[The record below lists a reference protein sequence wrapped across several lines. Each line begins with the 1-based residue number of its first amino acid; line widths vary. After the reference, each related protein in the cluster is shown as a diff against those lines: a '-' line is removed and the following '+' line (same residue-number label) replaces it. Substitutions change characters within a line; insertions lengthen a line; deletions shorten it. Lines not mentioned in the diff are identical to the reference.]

1 MTQHVLLNNV
11 DHKDLRIITERS
23 AALGDAIMS
32 CVTFPTEF
40 RDLQAHYPILFQK
53 DPNSG
58 AIQAVALMGLTKGEN
73 LFLTGAGWDAHYVPM
88 VVEMQPFVIGMQQRP
103 GEEPQTV
110 VHVDMD
116 SPRVST
122 TEGQP
127 VFLPKGGSTE
137 YLEQITA
144 ILDRLHM
151 GASTSGDFYS
161 TIDSYGL
168 LEPLAVEIDLKDG
181 STNRLVGFHA
191 INEEKLYG
199 LDGAA
204 LGVLNEKGY
213 LQPLY
218 MAVASLSN
226 LRDLIERKNRIL
238 G

>member
-11 DHKDLRIITERS
+11 DHKDLRIITDRS

-32 CVTFPTEF
+32 CITFPIEF

-58 AIQAVALMGLTKGEN
+58 AYQAVALMGLTQGEN
-73 LFLTGAGWDAHYVPM
+73 LFLIGGGWDAHYVPM
-88 VVEMQPFVIGMQQRP
+88 VVEMQPFAIGMQQRP

-116 SPRVST
+116 SPRIST
-122 TEGQP
+122 TDGQP
-127 VFLPKGGSTE
+127 VFLPQGGSTDF
-137 YLEQITA
+137 LEKIAA

-151 GASTSGDFYS
+151 GASISSDFYS
-161 TIDSYGL
+161 MVDGYGL
-168 LEPLAVEIDLKDG
+168 LESMALEIELADG
-181 STNRLVGFHA
+181 STNRLVGFYA

-204 LGVLNEKGY
+204 LSALNEKGY

-226 LRDLIERKNRIL
+226 LRDLIERKNRTL
-238 G
+238 A

>member
-11 DHKDLRIITERS
+11 DHRDLRIITDRS

-32 CVTFPTEF
+32 CLTFPLEF

-58 AIQAVALMGLTKGEN
+58 SFQAVALLGLSQGEN
-73 LFLTGAGWDAHYVPM
+73 LFLTEAGWDAHYVPM
-88 VVEMQPFVIGMQQRP
+88 VVEMQPFAIGMQQRP

-110 VHVDMD
+110 VHVDID

-122 TEGQP
+122 KGQP
-127 VFLPKGGSTE
+127 VFLPQGGSTDF
-137 YLEQITA
+137 LEKIAA
-144 ILDRLHM
+144 IMDRLHT
-151 GASTSGDFYS
+151 GASMSGDFYS
-161 TIDSYGL
+161 MVDGYGL
-168 LEPLAVEIDLKDG
+168 LEPMAVEIDLKDG

-199 LDGAA
+199 LDGEA
-204 LGVLNEKGY
+204 LGALNEKGY

-218 MAVASLSN
+218 MAVASLSK
-226 LRDLIERKNRIL
+226 LRDLIERKNRTL
-238 G
+238 A